1 MAPGVQLV
9 TYADRLA
16 GDLTGLRRLLAG
28 PLAGFTGVHVLP
40 FFVPFDGV
48 DAGFDPVD
56 HRTVDPRLGSW
67 DDVRAL
73 ADDGLGVT
81 ADLIVNHV
89 SAASPEY
96 RDWVD
101 RGAGSPYAGMFLTFD
116 AVYPGGARE
125 DDVTRVY
132 RPRPGVPFTPVSLG
146 DGSRRLVWTT
156 FEPSQIDLDLSD
168 GRARDYLAS
177 ILELQARHG
186 VRTVRLDAVGY
197 AIKTAGTDC
206 FLTDDTMRFVDEITT
221 TARGLGLQVLV
232 EVHGSIHQQ
241 RRIAP
246 HVDWVYD
253 FALPPL
259 LLHAA
264 FTGTFA
270 PLARWLEVRPA
281 NARTVLDTHDGIGII
296 DVADSADGPGLLT
309 GAELEALASEV
320 AANTGGM
327 STRASPPIPWS
338 PVPYQLNSTYY
349 DALGGDDDAY
359 LVSRLVQAFVAG
371 VPQIY
376 YVGLLAGGNDV
387 ERFERTGVGRD
398 LNRHAFTPAEV
409 TAALERPVVR
419 AVLALVRIRGAHPA
433 FAGQCRWSA
442 PARRPVST
450 LELRWEA
457 GAEVAVLAVDA
468 GTNRFRVTLTVD
480 GAERTVTD
488 ATGLEELAAALSA
501 SSPGRR

>member
-16 GDLTGLRRLLAG
+16 GDLRGLRRLLAG
-28 PLAGFTGVHVLP
+28 PLRGFTGVHVLP

-48 DAGFDPVD
+48 DAGFDPID
-56 HRTVDPRLGSW
+56 HRRVDPRLGSW
-67 DDVRAL
+67 SDVRAL

-96 RDWVD
+96 RDWID
-101 RGAGSPYAGMFLTFD
+101 RGDSSPYAGMFLTFD
-116 AVYPGGARE
+116 RVFPDGASE
-125 DDVTRVY
+125 DDITRVY

-156 FEPSQIDLDLSD
+156 FEQAQIDLDLGD
-168 GRARDYLAS
+168 RRAREYLRS
-177 ILELQARHG
+177 ILELQAGHG
-186 VRTVRLDAVGY
+186 VRTVRLDAIGY
-197 AIKTAGTDC
+197 AVKTPGTDC
-206 FLTDDTMRFVDEITT
+206 FLTDDTMRFVDEITAA
-221 TARGLGLQVLV
+221 ARGLGLQVLV

-253 FALPPL
+253 FALPAL

-264 FTGTFA
+264 FTGSFA
-270 PLARWLEVRPA
+270 PLVRWLEVRPA
-281 NARTVLDTHDGIGII
+281 NARNVLDTHDGIGIV
-296 DVADSADGPGLLT
+296 DVADSDDGDGLLT
-309 GAELEALASEV
+309 GAELEALVAEV
-320 AANTGGM
+320 EANTDGV

-349 DALGGDDDAY
+349 DALGRDDDAY
-359 LVSRLVQAFVAG
+359 LLARLVQVFVAG

-387 ERFERTGVGRD
+387 GRFERTGVGRD
-398 LNRHAFTPAEV
+398 VNRHAYTPTELAD
-409 TAALERPVVR
+409 ALERPVVR
-419 AVLALVRIRGAHPA
+419 AQLARVRIRGAHPA
-433 FAGQCRWSA
+433 FAGGCRWSA
-442 PARRPVST
+442 PAPASA
-450 LELRWEA
+450 LELRWA
-457 GAEVAVLAVDA
+457 SDADVAVLAVDA
-468 GTNRFRVTLTVD
+468 ATRRFRLTLTVD